1 MMRRVVPTSR
11 FKRDLKRELK
21 GQYRQLLL
29 ADEFNAVLETL
40 QKDETLAEKYRDHN
54 MSGDFAGCRN
64 CHIRPDLVLLY
75 EKMEADKLL
84 LVRPGSHAV
93 LGI

>member
-54 MSGDFAGCRN
+54 MRRRFCWLPQLPYS
-64 CHIRPDLVLLY
+64 
-75 EKMEADKLL
+75 
-84 LVRPGSHAV
+84 S
-93 LGI
+93 

>member
-1 MMRRVVPTSR
+1 MRRVVPTSR

-54 MSGDFAGCRN
+54 MSGDFTGCRN

-84 LVRPGSHAV
+84 LVRLGSHAV

>member
-1 MMRRVVPTSR
+1 MRRVVPTSR

-40 QKDETLAEKYRDHN
+40 QKDEALAEKYHDHN

-75 EKMEADKLL
+75 EKTEADKLL
-84 LVRPGSHAV
+84 LVRLGSHAV

>member
-1 MMRRVVPTSR
+1 
-11 FKRDLKRELK
+11 
-21 GQYRQLLL
+21 
-29 ADEFNAVLETL
+29 
-40 QKDETLAEKYRDHN
+40 

-75 EKMEADKLL
+75 LYEKTEADKLL
-84 LVRPGSHAV
+84 LVRLGSHAV

>member
-1 MMRRVVPTSR
+1 V
-11 FKRDLKRELK
+11 LK
-21 GQYRQLLL
+21 
-29 ADEFNAVLETL
+29 TW
-40 QKDETLAEKYRDHN
+40 QKDETWAEKSRDHN

-84 LVRPGSHAV
+84 LVRLGSHAV

>member
-1 MMRRVVPTSR
+1 
-11 FKRDLKRELK
+11 
-21 GQYRQLLL
+21 
-29 ADEFNAVLETL
+29 
-40 QKDETLAEKYRDHN
+40 

-84 LVRPGSHAV
+84 LVRLGSHAV

>member
-1 MMRRVVPTSR
+1 MRRVVPTSR

-29 ADEFNAVLETL
+29 TDEFSAVLETL
-40 QKDETLAEKYRDHN
+40 QKDEVLAEKYRDYN

-75 EKMEADKLL
+75 EKTEEDKLS
-84 LVRPGSHAV
+84 LVRLGSHAV

>member
-1 MMRRVVPTSR
+1 MRRVVPTSR

-40 QKDETLAEKYRDHN
+40 QKDEALAEKYHDHN

-75 EKMEADKLL
+75 EKTEADKQL
-84 LVRPGSHAV
+84 LVRLGSHAV

>member
-1 MMRRVVPTSR
+1 MAI
-11 FKRDLKRELK
+11 K

-29 ADEFNAVLETL
+29 TDEFSAVLETL
-40 QKDETLAEKYRDHN
+40 QKDEVLAEKYRDHN
-54 MSGDFAGCRN
+54 MSGDFVGCRN

-75 EKMEADKLL
+75 EKTEADKLL
-84 LVRPGSHAV
+84 LVRLGSHAV

>member
-1 MMRRVVPTSR
+1 MRRVVPTSR

-40 QKDETLAEKYRDHN
+40 QKDEAKFCAR
-54 MSGDFAGCRN
+54 G
-64 CHIRPDLVLLY
+64 
-75 EKMEADKLL
+75 KMRHWRKNTAT
-84 LVRPGSHAV
+84 
-93 LGI
+93 II